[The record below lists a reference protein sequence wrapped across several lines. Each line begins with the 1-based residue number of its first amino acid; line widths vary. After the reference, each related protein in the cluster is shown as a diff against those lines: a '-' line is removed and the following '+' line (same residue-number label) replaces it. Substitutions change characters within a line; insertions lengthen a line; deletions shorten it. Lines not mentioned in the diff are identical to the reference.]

1 MPLLLLRTTTGYL
14 FNTEIYKHR
23 PGRVYARDLEGAFFK
38 TMTRI
43 ERIAEE
49 LETSVYKDPMH
60 GQIAKANFLYGV
72 AQQKIAA
79 LEESEKKKVRELF
92 EAGEVRLAIIKKA
105 WELMTS
111 RGFESYED
119 FVKAMEE

>member
-1 MPLLLLRTTTGYL
+1 
-14 FNTEIYKHR
+14 
-23 PGRVYARDLEGAFFK
+23 
-38 TMTRI
+38 MTRI

-60 GQIAKANFLYGV
+60 GQIAKANFLYGA
-72 AQQKIAA
+72 AQQKIEAE
-79 LEESEKKKVRELF
+79 EESEKKKVTELF
-92 EAGEVRLAIIKKA
+92 KAGETRLAIIKKA